1 MRVLVAGSSGLVGTA
16 LVRHLRESG
25 HDVVRLVR
33 RAPRGADEAGWD
45 PAAGCVDVGA
55 VRAADAVVDLA
66 GVNVA
71 SRPLTPARKRAVVDS
86 RVQTAG
92 LLSRTLADLAG
103 DDATRSPRV
112 LLQASGIGA
121 YGDRGDVLLAESE
134 PLGDTFFA
142 GVVRRW
148 EAGTAPAQDAD
159 VRVALLRTGIVL
171 SPHGGA
177 AAPLL
182 LPLRAGVATRLG
194 SGRQFWS
201 WISLLDEVRAIEH
214 LLTADVHGPANLVAS
229 ADRHGDLLAA
239 LRRAWGARLTVPVPA
254 PVLRL
259 ALRDFSSEVLG
270 SVRADPAVLR
280 ASGFAPL
287 HTTPQDV
294 ARWLRASRRSAP

>member
-25 HDVVRLVR
+25 HEVRRLVR
-33 RAPRGADEAGWD
+33 REPRDPSEVAWD
-45 PAAGCVDVGA
+45 PVAGELDAAA
-55 VRAADAVVDLA
+55 VASSDAVVDLA

-71 SRPLTPARKRAVVDS
+71 SRPLTEARKREVVTS

-92 LLSRTLADLAG
+92 LLSRTLAAL
-103 DDATRSPRV
+103 DDPADGRPARV

-121 YGDRGDVLLAESE
+121 YGDRGDAALTEDE

-142 GVVRRW
+142 DVVRRW
-148 EAGTAPAQDAD
+148 EAATRPAQEAG
-159 VRVALLRTGIVL
+159 VRVVHLRTGIVL

-194 SGRQFWS
+194 SGRQYWS

-214 LLTADVHGPANLVAS
+214 LLTAPVHGPANLVAR
-229 ADRHGDLLAA
+229 ADRHGDLVQE
-239 LRRAWGARLTVPVPA
+239 LRRAWGAAVTLPVPA
-254 PVLRL
+254 PLLRL

-270 SVRADPAVLR
+270 SVNAVPTVLR
-280 ASGFAPL
+280 STGFVPRHGTA
-287 HTTPQDV
+287 TDV
-294 ARWLRASRRSAP
+294 ARWLRASRRPAP

>member
-1 MRVLVAGSSGLVGTA
+1 MRVLVAGSSGLVGSS
-16 LVRHLRESG
+16 LVPHLRERG

-33 RAPRGADEAGWD
+33 RDPRGPEEAAWD
-45 PAAGCVDVGA
+45 PVAGDIDTA
-55 VRAADAVVDLA
+55 VVASCDAVVDLA

-71 SRPLTPARKRAVVDS
+71 SRPLTAARKREVVTS

-92 LLSRTLADLAG
+92 LLARTLAGLASQDPG
-103 DDATRSPRV
+103 RAPRV

-121 YGDRGDVLLAESE
+121 YGDRGDTLLTEDE

-148 EAGTAPAQDAD
+148 EAATVPAQDAG
-159 VRVALLRTGIVL
+159 VRVVLLRTGIVL
-171 SPHGGA
+171 SPDGGA

-214 LLTADVHGPANLVAS
+214 LLTAPVHGPANLVAR
-229 ADRHGDLLAA
+229 ADRHADLVQA
-239 LRRAWGARLTVPVPA
+239 LRLAWGARVTVPVPA
-254 PVLRL
+254 PALRL
-259 ALRDFSSEVLG
+259 ALRDFSSEALG
-270 SVRADPAVLR
+270 SINADPAVLR
-280 ASGFAPL
+280 ESGFIPL
-287 HTTPQDV
+287 HGTATDV
-294 ARWLRASRRSAP
+294 AHWLRASGRRAP

>member
-45 PAAGCVDVGA
+45 PAAGRVDVGA

-148 EAGTAPAQDAD
+148 EAATAPARDAD

-214 LLTADVHGPANLVAS
+214 LLTTDVHGPANLVAS

>member
-16 LVRHLRESG
+16 LVVHLRESG

-33 RAPRGADEAGWD
+33 RAPRSDGEVAWD
-45 PAAGCVDVGA
+45 PVAGALDPSEVAAC
-55 VRAADAVVDLA
+55 DAVVDLA

-71 SRPLTPARKRAVVDS
+71 TRPLTEARKREIVTS

-92 LLSRTLADLAG
+92 LLSRTLADLAARQDG
-103 DDATRSPRV
+103 PPPV

-121 YGDRGDVLLAESE
+121 YGDRGDDLLREDE

-148 EAGTAPAQDAD
+148 EAATAPAQDAG
-159 VRVALLRTGIVL
+159 VRVVHLRTGIVL
-171 SPHGGA
+171 SAHGGA

-194 SGRQFWS
+194 SGRQYWS
-201 WISLLDEVRAIEH
+201 WISLLDEVRAITH
-214 LLTADVHGPANLVAS
+214 LLTAPVHGPANLVAG
-229 ADRHGDLLAA
+229 ADRHGDLVAA
-239 LRRAWGARLTVPVPA
+239 LRHAWGAHVTLPVPA
-254 PVLRL
+254 PLLRV

-270 SVRADPAVLR
+270 SINADPAVLR
-280 ASGFAPL
+280 TSGFVPRHA
-287 HTTPQDV
+287 TATDV
-294 ARWLRASRRSAP
+294 AQWLRASRRPAP

>member
-16 LVRHLRESG
+16 LVRHLTEAG

-33 RAPRGADEAGWD
+33 RAPRGPAEAGWD
-45 PAAGCVDVGA
+45 PDAGRVDVAA

-71 SRPLTPARKRAVVDS
+71 SRPLTAARKRAVVDS
-86 RVQTAG
+86 RVRTAG
-92 LLSRTLADLAG
+92 LLSRTLAGLAG
-103 DDATRSPRV
+103 DDATPAPRV

-121 YGDRGDVLLAESE
+121 YGDRGDTVLTETE

-148 EAGTAPAQDAD
+148 EAATAPAQDTD

-229 ADRHGDLLAA
+229 ADRHAELLAA
-239 LRRAWGARLTVPVPA
+239 LRRAWGAHVTVPVPA
-254 PVLRL
+254 AALRI

-270 SVRADPAVLR
+270 SVRADPAALR
-280 ASGFAPL
+280 ASGFVAR
-287 HTTPQDV
+287 HTTPHDV
-294 ARWLRASRRSAP
+294 ARWLRTARRPAP

>member
-16 LVRHLRESG
+16 LVQHLRESG

-33 RAPRGADEAGWD
+33 RDPRSPGEAAWD
-45 PAAGCVDVGA
+45 PVAGTIDTAAV
-55 VRAADAVVDLA
+55 AASDAVVDLA

-71 SRPLTPARKRAVVDS
+71 SRPLTAARKREVVSS

-92 LLSRTLADLAG
+92 LLSRTLAELAG
-103 DDATRSPRV
+103 SREGRAPQV

-121 YGDRGDVLLAESE
+121 YGDRGDTLLGEDE

-148 EAGTAPAQDAD
+148 EAATSPAQDAG
-159 VRVALLRTGIVL
+159 VRVVHLRTGIVL
-171 SPHGGA
+171 SARGGA

-194 SGRQFWS
+194 SGRQYWS
-201 WISLLDEVRAIEH
+201 WISLLDEVRAITH
-214 LLTADVHGPANLVAS
+214 LLHAPVHGPANLVAR
-229 ADRHGDLLAA
+229 ADRHADLVAA
-239 LRRAWGARLTVPVPA
+239 LRSAWGARVTLPVPA
-254 PVLRL
+254 PLLRV

-270 SVRADPAVLR
+270 SINADARVLR
-280 ASGFAPL
+280 DSGFEPRHA
-287 HTTPQDV
+287 TADDV
-294 ARWLRASRRSAP
+294 AHWLRAARRPAP

>member
-16 LVRHLRESG
+16 LVQHLRESG

-33 RAPRGADEAGWD
+33 RAPRSAGEVSWDPVAGTLD
-45 PAAGCVDVGA
+45 PAAV
-55 VRAADAVVDLA
+55 AACDAVVDLA

-71 SRPLTPARKRAVVDS
+71 SRPLTRARKREIVSS

-92 LLSRTLADLAG
+92 LLSRTLADLPPRPDGTA
-103 DDATRSPRV
+103 RV

-121 YGDRGDVLLAESE
+121 YGDRGDDLLREDE

-148 EAGTAPAQDAD
+148 EAATGPAADAG
-159 VRVALLRTGIVL
+159 VRVVHLRTGIVL
-171 SPHGGA
+171 SAHGGA

-194 SGRQFWS
+194 SGRQYWS
-201 WISLLDEVRAIEH
+201 WISLLDEVRAIAH
-214 LLTADVHGPANLVAS
+214 LLTAPVHGPANLVAR
-229 ADRHGDLLAA
+229 ADRHGDLVAA
-239 LRRAWGARLTVPVPA
+239 LRHAWGAPLTVPVPA
-254 PVLRL
+254 PLLRV

-270 SVRADPAVLR
+270 SVNADPAALR
-280 ASGFAPL
+280 DSGFAPR
-287 HTTPQDV
+287 HASAADV
-294 ARWLRASRRSAP
+294 AHWLRASRRPAP

>member
-16 LVRHLRESG
+16 LVMHLREAG

-33 RAPRGADEAGWD
+33 RAPRSDGEVAWD
-45 PAAGCVDVGA
+45 PVAGALDPSEVAAC
-55 VRAADAVVDLA
+55 DAVVDLA

-71 SRPLTPARKRAVVDS
+71 TRPLTEARKREIVAS

-92 LLSRTLADLAG
+92 LLSRTLADLAARQ
-103 DDATRSPRV
+103 DRPPAV

-121 YGDRGDVLLAESE
+121 YGDRGDDLLREDE

-148 EAGTAPAQDAD
+148 EAATAPAQDAG
-159 VRVALLRTGIVL
+159 VRVVHLRTGIVL
-171 SPHGGA
+171 SAHGGA

-194 SGRQFWS
+194 SGRQYWS
-201 WISLLDEVRAIEH
+201 WISLLDEVRAITH
-214 LLTADVHGPANLVAS
+214 LLTAPVHGPANLAAA
-229 ADRHGDLLAA
+229 ADRHGDLVAA
-239 LRRAWGARLTVPVPA
+239 LRDAWGAHVTLPVPA
-254 PVLRL
+254 PLLRV

-270 SVRADPAVLR
+270 SINADPAVLR
-280 ASGFAPL
+280 ASGFVPRHA
-287 HTTPQDV
+287 TATDV
-294 ARWLRASRRSAP
+294 AQWLRASRRPAP